1 MSATIGLPS
10 SVVIRD
16 LMLALWFNRRRI
28 LLITIVSMAVAICAA
43 SQVQPKYESNSSML
57 VLLGP
62 QYGSRPVAGQQLTGA
77 ITALPEELLHT
88 ETDILSSRDLHRS
101 VIDQIGI
108 AKLYPELLR
117 PPGPVAQLLKQ
128 VRSYIKEFAGLTE
141 EPQTTSA
148 GAAAMAAAEGKFTQ
162 DLDVNVDRKSLV
174 IQVSFRHRNAALAAE
189 TLRALEENYFLL
201 RGKLFA
207 DKQAAIVEA
216 DQSRA
221 GTQLAAADAKL
232 ADFKRVHN
240 VADFAD
246 RQKILLAEQGSLED
260 QLTKAE
266 STTAGLQAR
275 LDGLS
280 VQLKLA
286 SGQPNAKGN
295 PNTAGALQG
304 MVQAYQKRQADALT
318 TYRGSPAY
326 DTARTE
332 MMKAQEEIA
341 KMRSTQAFNLQQE
354 FNKTEAD
361 LRTSQAT
368 GGAVKAQLTSIADE
382 LASINAN
389 ESQLHELERTRGVL
403 EENYKAIAKVATDR
417 QVIEDVGA
425 KQQPSIRIVE
435 EPRIPDRPKPI
446 RMEILLVGAIVGLVV
461 SLITSLMSGFFRG
474 VYLRPEAL
482 ELDTGLAVLAVV
494 PDHRTLASPVVLVTP
509 Q

>member
-1 MSATIGLPS
+1 MSATVGLPS

-16 LMLALWFNRRRI
+16 LILTLWFNRWRI
-28 LLITIVSMAVAICAA
+28 FLITIGAMALAVYVAL
-43 SQVQPKYESNSSML
+43 QVQPKYQSNSSML

-62 QYGSRPVAGQQLTGA
+62 EYGSRPVAGQQLTSA
-77 ITALPEELLHT
+77 INAVPEELLHT
-88 ETDILSSRDLHRS
+88 EADILASRDLDRS
-101 VIDQIGI
+101 VIEQIGI
-108 AKLYPELLR
+108 AKLYPDLVK
-117 PPGPVAQLLKQ
+117 PPGPVAQFFKQ
-128 VRSYIKEFAGLTE
+128 VRSYIKDFSGLTDG
-141 EPQTTSA
+141 QQATS
-148 GAAAMAAAEGKFTQ
+148 AAAEAMMAAEVKFA
-162 DLDVNVDRKSLV
+162 DDFGVNVDRKSHV
-174 IQVSFRHRNAALAAE
+174 IQVSFQNPNAAVAAE
-189 TLRALEENYFLL
+189 TLKVVEDQYLLL

-207 DKQAAIVEA
+207 DKQAAIVEE
-216 DQSRA
+216 DQTRA
-221 GTQLAAADAKL
+221 GTQLAAADARL

-240 VADFAD
+240 VGDFAE

-260 QLTKAE
+260 QLTKAD

-295 PNTAGALQG
+295 PNAAGALQG
-304 MVQAYQKRQADALT
+304 MVQAYQKRQSDALT

-368 GGAVKAQLTSIADE
+368 RDAVKAQLTSIADE
-382 LASINAN
+382 LTSINAN

-417 QVIEDVGA
+417 QVIEDVDA
-425 KQQPSIRIVE
+425 KQQPSVRVVE
-435 EPRIPDRPKPI
+435 APRVPDRPKPI

-494 PDHRTLASPVVLVTP
+494 PDHRSLASPVVLVTP

>member
-1 MSATIGLPS
+1 M
-10 SVVIRD
+10 V
-16 LMLALWFNRRRI
+16 
-28 LLITIVSMAVAICAA
+28 
-43 SQVQPKYESNSSML
+43 
-57 VLLGP
+57 
-62 QYGSRPVAGQQLTGA
+62 
-77 ITALPEELLHT
+77 
-88 ETDILSSRDLHRS
+88 
-101 VIDQIGI
+101 
-108 AKLYPELLR
+108 
-117 PPGPVAQLLKQ
+117 
-128 VRSYIKEFAGLTE
+128 
-141 EPQTTSA
+141 
-148 GAAAMAAAEGKFTQ
+148 AAERKFA
-162 DLDVNVDRKSLV
+162 DNVGVNVDRKSHI
-174 IQVSFRHRNAALAAE
+174 IQVYFQHPNAALAAE
-189 TLRALEENYFLL
+189 TLKVLQDQYFLL

-221 GTQLAAADAKL
+221 GTHLAAADAKL

-240 VADFAD
+240 VADFAE

-295 PNTAGALQG
+295 PNAAGALQG
-304 MVQAYQKRQADALT
+304 MVQAYQKRQNDALT

-368 GGAVKAQLTSIADE
+368 RDAVKVQLTSIADE

-389 ESQLHELERTRGVL
+389 EAQLHELERTRGVL
-403 EENYKAIAKVATDR
+403 EDNYKAIAKVATDR
-417 QVIEDVGA
+417 QVIEDVAA
-425 KQQPSIRIVE
+425 KQQPSVRIVE
-435 EPRIPDRPKPI
+435 QPR
-446 RMEILLVGAIVGLVV
+446 V
-461 SLITSLMSGFFRG
+461 
-474 VYLRPEAL
+474 PEQAQAHSHG
-482 ELDTGLAVLAVV
+482 DLAGWRDCWAGCE
-494 PDHRTLASPVVLVTP
+494 PDHQLDVGFLPRGLSAPRGP
-509 Q
+509 GARRWIGRARRRA

>member
-1 MSATIGLPS
+1 MSATVGLPS

-16 LMLALWFNRRRI
+16 LMLTLWFNRRRI
-28 LLITIVSMAVAICAA
+28 FLITIVTMAIATYVAL
-43 SQVQPKYESNSSML
+43 QVQPKYQSHSSML

-62 QYGSRPVAGQQLTGA
+62 EYAQRPVAGQQLTSS
-77 ITALPEELLHT
+77 INVFPDELLHT
-88 ETDILSSRDLHRS
+88 ESDILTSLDLYRS
-101 VIDQIGI
+101 VIEQIGV
-108 AKLYPELLR
+108 ARLYPELLK
-117 PPGPVAQLLKQ
+117 PPGPVAQALKQ
-128 VRSYIKEFAGLTE
+128 VRSYIKASLGLTDGR
-141 EPQTTSA
+141 QTDASA
-148 GAAAMAAAEGKFTQ
+148 EVMVAAERKFA
-162 DLDVNVDRKSLV
+162 DDVGVNVDRKSHI
-174 IQVSFRHRNAALAAE
+174 IQVFFQNPNAALAAE
-189 TLRALEENYFLL
+189 TLKVLQDQYFLL

-221 GTQLAAADAKL
+221 GTQLAAADARL

-240 VADFAD
+240 VADFAE

-286 SGQPNAKGN
+286 SGQPNTKGN
-295 PNTAGALQG
+295 PNAAGALQG
-304 MVQAYQKRQADALT
+304 MVQAYQKRQNDALT

-341 KMRSTQAFNLQQE
+341 KMRSTQAFNVQQE

-368 GGAVKAQLTSIADE
+368 RDAVKVQLTSIADE
-382 LASINAN
+382 LTSINAN
-389 ESQLHELERTRGVL
+389 EAQLHQLERTRGVL
-403 EENYKAIAKVATDR
+403 EDNYKAIAKVATDR
-417 QVIEDVGA
+417 QVIEDVDA
-425 KQQPSIRIVE
+425 KQQSSVRIVE
-435 EPRIPDRPKPI
+435 QPRVPERPKPI
-446 RMEILLVGAIVGLVV
+446 RIEILLVGAIVGLIV

>member
-1 MSATIGLPS
+1 MSATVGLPS

-16 LMLALWFNRRRI
+16 LMLTLWFNRWRI
-28 LLITIVSMAVAICAA
+28 FLITIGAMAIATYVAL
-43 SQVQPKYESNSSML
+43 QVQPKYQSNSSML

-62 QYGSRPVAGQQLTGA
+62 EYGSRPVAGQQLTGA
-77 ITALPEELLHT
+77 INVLPQELLHT
-88 ETDILSSRDLHRS
+88 ESDILASRDLHRS
-101 VIDQIGI
+101 VIEQIGV
-108 AKLYPELLR
+108 AKLYPELLK
-117 PPGPVAQLLKQ
+117 PPGAVAQFFKQ
-128 VRSYIKEFAGLTE
+128 VLSYIKDFLGLAE
-141 EPQTTSA
+141 VQQTTGAGGSA
-148 GAAAMAAAEGKFTQ
+148 AVAAEGKFAQ
-162 DLDVNVDRKSLV
+162 DLGVNVDRNSHI
-174 IQVSFRHRNAALAAE
+174 IQVFFQHPNPVLAAE
-189 TLRALEENYFLL
+189 TLKVLEDQYFLL

-221 GTQLAAADAKL
+221 GTQLAAADARL

-240 VADFAD
+240 VADFTE

>member
-1 MSATIGLPS
+1 MSATVGLPS

-16 LMLALWFNRRRI
+16 LVLTLWFNRWRI
-28 LLITIVSMAVAICAA
+28 FLITLVTMAIATYVAL
-43 SQVQPKYESNSSML
+43 QVQPKYQSNSSML

-62 QYGSRPVAGQQLTGA
+62 EYALRPVAGQQLTSS
-77 ITALPEELLHT
+77 INVFPDELLHT
-88 ETDILSSRDLHRS
+88 ESDILTSLDLYRS
-101 VIDQIGI
+101 VIEKIGV
-108 AKLYPELLR
+108 ARLYPELLQ
-117 PPGPVAQLLKQ
+117 PPGPVAQAVKE
-128 VRSYIKEFAGLTE
+128 VKSYIKASLGLTDARQ
-141 EPQTTSA
+141 PTD
-148 GAAAMAAAEGKFTQ
+148 AAAEVMMAAERKFA
-162 DLDVNVDRKSLV
+162 DNVGVNVDRKSHI
-174 IQVSFRHRNAALAAE
+174 IQVFFQNPNAALSAE
-189 TLRALEENYFLL
+189 TLKVLQDQYFLL
-201 RGKLFA
+201 RAKLFA

-221 GTQLAAADAKL
+221 GTQLAAADARL

-240 VADFAD
+240 VADFAE

-275 LDGLS
+275 LDGLA

-295 PNTAGALQG
+295 PNAAGALQG
-304 MVQAYQKRQADALT
+304 MVQAYQKRQNDALT

-341 KMRSTQAFNLQQE
+341 KMRSTQAFTLQQE

-368 GGAVKAQLTSIADE
+368 RDAVKVQLTSIADE
-382 LASINAN
+382 LTSINAN

-403 EENYKAIAKVATDR
+403 EDNYKAIAKVATDR
-417 QVIEDVGA
+417 QVIEDVDA
-425 KQQPSIRIVE
+425 KQQPSVRIVE
-435 EPRIPDRPKPI
+435 QPRVPENPKPI
-446 RMEILLVGAIVGLVV
+446 RLEILLVGAIVGLVV
-461 SLITSLMSGFFRG
+461 SLISSLMSGFFRG

-494 PDHRTLASPVVLVTP
+494 PDHRSLASPVVLVTP